1 MMMNRLKSSQRG
13 SVPGS
18 LVASQPPAPPRSP
31 IEKSKRTGQ
40 ATLKEMF
47 SAESLA
53 ISQVG
58 QQAAHV
64 PPSKQVYDQPV
75 SKEMHVVTSETS
87 QRVQQQATQSIASS
101 SGQQPLSVSSHD
113 QVRIANKTATEHA
126 IITSSASTRMSAYS
140 TNMATQ
146 QQHAMPSNSSQT
158 PVKSSTTV
166 KSTSTA
172 EATQSKRNTSV
183 ANTVT
188 AQPQVAKQR
197 ANTLTATA
205 LTRSPLRHQKA
216 SGSTTNST
224 VSQALVKQPPNSQSS
239 VLASSSVS
247 VSFGQVRNG
256 PQSSSSVAVGTQP
269 SKASTSQPLLQQSQ
283 PIMSPT
289 VAQNQPKSSIPNTSV
304 IQTQQNAANMQAANA
319 LASQTSP
326 PQQIPVMVGLEYPP
340 TLQQLQTLAMMGV
353 QVPMYNL
360 PLILQNSKQQSVAG
374 GSTSNNAVCSQA
386 APIRSAAKQSKTAN
400 TGGGTVATKGTA
412 QSKSRAQQN
421 ITGVSSSAH
430 ISPNVAASLGAKG
443 TNPTT
448 QKSNQAP
455 TASIAS
461 SNSNNI
467 STPAFGATM
476 AQTTPAKLHTSTEHT
491 KLTAST
497 SEKSANV
504 RQKTQA
510 KSQTPAECTK
520 LATCTSEKIV
530 TGAQKIPPKMHTSVA
545 HTKNSLP
552 TTSTSTQAQEV
563 TYLFT
568 NTNSASTTA
577 PPSSS
582 VRTKTMPVSSND
594 SPVQNAVNATNA
606 TPTSSKTTVPV
617 KNGGRTA
624 SKRAAQPMHFSSTP
638 TTSTNTSSLQTVISS
653 PISITKHAPQVS
665 LSAKKSLSFNSS
677 ATTNSNNS
685 HSGLQTT
692 PASSRVQSSP
702 ISSSKGKLSAKLTKT
717 SNSTLPVSSDRQK
730 PQMNTVQSLLCTV
743 CQLTPRNPLRSQCCG
758 DLYCEPCSRRMDR
771 CHQHRS
777 SQLRFTR
784 DVELFNVIQKQET
797 KCKYAGNGC
806 TWRGRVA
813 DQKHH
818 ITVCLYNPSSELI
831 VRCSILS
838 MILWRQ
844 SIVEILV
851 LYNYAN
857 VSKLKFFQ
865 QS

>member
-18 LVASQPPAPPRSP
+18 PVATQPPAPPRSP
-31 IEKSKRTGQ
+31 IEKPKRTGQ

-58 QQAAHV
+58 QQAAHA
-64 PPSKQVYDQPV
+64 PSKQVYDQSV
-75 SKEMHVVTSETS
+75 SKEMHVLTSETS
-87 QRVQQQATQSIASS
+87 QRVQQQPSLSIASS
-101 SGQQPLSVSSHD
+101 SGQQLSSVPT
-113 QVRIANKTATEHA
+113 QARIANKTATEHA
-126 IITSSASTRMSAYS
+126 TITSSASTRMSACS
-140 TNMATQ
+140 ANMATQ
-146 QQHAMPSNSSQT
+146 QHSMPSNSSQT
-158 PVKSSTTV
+158 PVTSSTTV
-166 KSTSTA
+166 KSASTA

-197 ANTLTATA
+197 TNTLTATA

-216 SGSTTNST
+216 SSTTNST
-224 VSQALVKQPPNSQSS
+224 VSQALAKQPPNSQSS
-239 VLASSSVS
+239 VLASSSSAS
-247 VSFGQVRNG
+247 VSFGQRRNG
-256 PQSSSSVAVGTQP
+256 PQSASSVPVGTQP
-269 SKASTSQPLLQQSQ
+269 CKASTSQPLLQQSQ

-304 IQTQQNAANMQAANA
+304 IQIQQNSTNMQAANA
-319 LASQTSP
+319 LASQASP
-326 PQQIPVMVGLEYPP
+326 LQQIPVMVGLEYPP

-374 GSTSNNAVCSQA
+374 GGVSNSAVCSQA
-386 APIRSAAKQSKTAN
+386 VPIRSTAKQPETAN
-400 TGGGTVATKGTA
+400 TGGGTIATKGTA

-421 ITGVSSSAH
+421 ITGASSSVH

-443 TNPTT
+443 TTSTT

-461 SNSNNI
+461 SNI
-467 STPAFGATM
+467 STPALGATM
-476 AQTTPAKLHTSTEHT
+476 AQPTHAKSRTSTEHT
-491 KLTAST
+491 KLTTSI

-504 RQKTQA
+504 GQKTQA
-510 KSQTPAECTK
+510 KSRIPAECTK

-530 TGAQKIPPKMHTSVA
+530 TGAQKIPSKLHTSMA
-545 HTKNSLP
+545 HTKSSLP
-552 TTSTSTQAQEV
+552 TTSSSSQAQEV
-563 TYLFT
+563 AYLCT
-568 NTNSASTTA
+568 NTNSALKTA
-577 PPSSS
+577 PPSS
-582 VRTKTMPVSSND
+582 VRTKTLPVSSND
-594 SPVQNAVNATNA
+594 SPVQRAVNATNT

-624 SKRAAQPMHFSSTP
+624 SKRAAQPMHFSNTP
-638 TTSTNTSSLQTVISS
+638 TTSANASSLQTVASS
-653 PISITKHAPQVS
+653 PISTTKHAPQVS
-665 LSAKKSLSFNSS
+665 LQLSAKKSLSFSSS
-677 ATTNSNNS
+677 ATTNSNSS
-685 HSGLQTT
+685 HGGLQTT
-692 PASSRVQSSP
+692 PASSRVLSSP

-717 SNSTLPVSSDRQK
+717 SNSTLSDSIDRQK
-730 PQMNTVQSLLCTV
+730 PQVNTVQSLLCTV
-743 CQLTPRNPLRSQCCG
+743 CQLTPRNPLRSECCG
-758 DLYCEPCSRRMDR
+758 DLYCEPCSRRVDR
-771 CHQHRS
+771 CHLHRS
-777 SQLRFTR
+777 TQLRFTR

-831 VRCSILS
+831 VRCSML
-838 MILWRQ
+838 L
-844 SIVEILV
+844 
-851 LYNYAN
+851 
-857 VSKLKFFQ
+857 
-865 QS
+865 